1 MENDAYRKDLEE
13 QNIHFPDVKSPRKIY
28 YQLDTELET
37 LYDKTIMYLSDKI
50 NGLKYYRYQAI
61 KYLKSPKKSKY
72 KKGRYD
78 FYPIGRHYE
87 DAACQANR

>member
-1 MENDAYRKDLEE
+1 MEPLTVRRTRTDLMENDAYRKDLEE

-72 KKGRYD
+72 KRQ
-78 FYPIGRHYE
+78 I
-87 DAACQANR
+87 